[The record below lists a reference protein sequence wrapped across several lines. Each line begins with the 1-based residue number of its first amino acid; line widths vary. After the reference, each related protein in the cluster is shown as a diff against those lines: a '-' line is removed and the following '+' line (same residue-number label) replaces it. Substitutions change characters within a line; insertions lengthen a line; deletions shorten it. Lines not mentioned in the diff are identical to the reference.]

1 MALVGVPGNVLEMT
15 SRGHRSVVDEES
27 SEGIGD
33 SLLLD
38 VYELPTRHSKVRWVT
53 SWRELIPFED
63 IRSRQ
68 RSM

>member
-27 SEGIGD
+27 SEGIGG

-38 VYELPTRHSKVRWVT
+38 VYELPTRHSKVR
-53 SWRELIPFED
+53 
-63 IRSRQ
+63 Q